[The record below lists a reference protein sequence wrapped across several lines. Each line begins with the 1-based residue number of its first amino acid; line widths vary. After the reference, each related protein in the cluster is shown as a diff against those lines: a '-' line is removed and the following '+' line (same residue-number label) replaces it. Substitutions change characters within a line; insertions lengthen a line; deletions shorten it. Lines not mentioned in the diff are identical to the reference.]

1 MTSQAMHVP
10 EEERGGVAEFVF
22 TQTELVRH
30 AGPGAGTAGVAAASR
45 VGATA
50 EAPMLPHHHHQ
61 QRRRAGAPHHR
72 VLAAG
77 ILALFAAVVWLS
89 APSRPLVGGSPSGG
103 GGGGNAP
110 AKQPQTPAAA
120 PEMEELVMV
129 AGHSVLTGTDHG
141 RVESEGS
148 WFLERLQTGQLS
160 TYLRH
165 MQRGVELAAENP
177 RAAVVYS
184 GGQTR
189 GPAGPRSEG
198 ASYWVASAA
207 EGWWG
212 HPEVASRAWVEE
224 YARDSFENLLFSM
237 CRFREVYGVYPRW
250 VTVVSY
256 SYKRERFESLHREAL
271 RFPLSRFKYV
281 GVDPE
286 SNPYT
291 DAGNIE
297 KFTADPYGC
306 GEKSTALRSS
316 RNPFHRTA
324 PYSLTCPEM
333 QHLLSACGPTLIGK
347 DDVPWASLHEADK
360 QH

>member
-1 MTSQAMHVP
+1 MHVP
-10 EEERGGVAEFVF
+10 EEERGGVDQCVF
-22 TQTELVRH
+22 TQSELVRH
-30 AGPGAGTAGVAAASR
+30 AAPSAGADVAAASR
-45 VGATA
+45 AGAAAAVGG
-50 EAPMLPHHHHQ
+50 PMLPPHHHQ
-61 QRRRAGAPHHR
+61 RRRPGVPHHR

-89 APSRPLVGGSPSGG
+89 APSRPLVGGSPGVGG
-103 GGGGNAP
+103 SSSSSAP
-110 AKQPQTPAAA
+110 AKQPQATAAA
-120 PEMEELVMV
+120 DMEELVMV
-129 AGHSVLTGTDHG
+129 AGHSVLTGADLG

-148 WFLERLQTGQLS
+148 WFLERLQAGQLS

-165 MQRGVELAAENP
+165 MRRGVELAAENP

-212 HPEVASRAWVEE
+212 HPEVAGRAWVEE

-297 KFTADPYGC
+297 KYAFLHPTGLGGTHCLLAHVPH
-306 GEKSTALRSS
+306 SAHARSLQKRTPKHLPPVPS
-316 RNPFHRTA
+316 PF
-324 PYSLTCPEM
+324 
-333 QHLLSACGPTLIGK
+333 
-347 DDVPWASLHEADK
+347 
-360 QH
+360 